1 MPSFLFSGPRFIRF
15 QGVFLPKFKNLDLFC
30 RINDII
36 YRVYCVADNA
46 EKFVL
51 CRAILIHGDTAFTE
65 HNMTKDS
72 NNKKPGKAFTI
83 DLPEGVKKS
92 LPKDFDIGDIG
103 NIDLV
108 EAEAIANENVL
119 LLNENDLIEGL
130 EDFDLIPLKE
140 SARVR
145 EETAAREAAA
155 PVTAET
161 AVMTVEREEEEEA
174 VAGPVTGLPE
184 ETAPVSE
191 KTEARKHEEE
201 FDDGRTWIPL
211 DEIDT
216 IDEHGKR
223 WVPLHKLPVEEHR
236 REEVP
241 AEPGETIEVESITP
255 EQAREEQAVVLKE
268 EEPAGIGLKKVLS
281 LDDLVE
287 PDVPEK
293 AHAGVTGPEIE
304 PVVEVEVE
312 REARPA
318 IEKKTGPQ
326 KPAVIPEGHVD
337 ENEEYMI
344 WDMPDSEAVIAE
356 PVVKKEDRE
365 VPAEK
370 PAVEKEK
377 PAATTEEKVE
387 AEAPRHKPAFEHE
400 TPAPARVKDIPLAV
414 LRKPE
419 KPFGDDMVPPVSDVM
434 TAGQVL
440 FIDDKQSN
448 VDIAAEGIFDE
459 NRLEKIIT
467 GIVQVDEG
475 ASYLLRE
482 ANAEED
488 RERIATISDEL
499 RPEYEEMFED
509 LDYKYSDEEM
519 DYIHTAIVEE
529 DYSSYIREIDEFF
542 GTRGGRTVSARLE
555 LLGLTA
561 DEFDSIEDLLFKE
574 EFKDVNLY
582 DQYHLY
588 EFDRAGRTG
597 GREDR
602 QYRYLLPAE
611 ESLIDIER
619 DSIESDVSSSSAL
632 IFEEDVQHI
641 KEQLKKRTGK
651 TDVEVVELV
660 ERAFKDEEIGEEPRT
675 EAPLVQKT
683 PEEPL
688 PAEPM
693 RVEEAAPVPAAAE
706 QYFDIT
712 DRVVILEDQA
722 DVERFVKTF
731 PEPKQ
736 VNIKMLLKYLD
747 GLFERL
753 PEDIIRK
760 FASSDYFNL
769 YLKVLN
775 ELGV

>member
-1 MPSFLFSGPRFIRF
+1 
-15 QGVFLPKFKNLDLFC
+15 
-30 RINDII
+30 
-36 YRVYCVADNA
+36 VAGNA
-46 EKFVL
+46 EKCVL
-51 CRAILIHGDTAFTE
+51 CRAISIHGDRAFTE
-65 HNMTKDS
+65 HDMTKDS
-72 NNKKPGKAFTI
+72 NSKKPARGFTI
-83 DLPEGVKKS
+83 DLPEGVKMS
-92 LPKDFDIGDIG
+92 LPKDFDIGEIG

-155 PVTAET
+155 PVSAET
-161 AVMTVEREEEEEA
+161 AVLTVEREEEEEA
-174 VAGPVTGLPE
+174 VAAPPE
-184 ETAPVSE
+184 ATAPVPE
-191 KTEARKHEEE
+191 KPEVRKHEDE

-211 DEIDT
+211 HEIDT

-223 WVPLHKLPVEEHR
+223 WVPLHKLQAEEHR
-236 REEVP
+236 HEEVP
-241 AEPGETIEVESITP
+241 AGPGERMEAESIAA
-255 EQAREEQAVVLKE
+255 EQVREERAAALKK
-268 EEPAGIGLKKVLS
+268 EEPAGIGQKTLLS

-287 PDVPEK
+287 PEVPEQ
-293 AHAGVTGPEIE
+293 AHAGVTEPAVEVEIE
-304 PVVEVEVE
+304 PAV
-312 REARPA
+312 RPVT
-318 IEKKTGPQ
+318 EKKIEPQ
-326 KPAVIPEGHVD
+326 KPAIIPEGHVD

-356 PVVKKEDRE
+356 PVARKEGRE
-365 VPAEK
+365 SAVEK
-370 PAVEKEK
+370 PVIEKEK
-377 PAATTEEKVE
+377 PAEKTEAKVE
-387 AEAPRHKPAFEHE
+387 VE
-400 TPAPARVKDIPLAV
+400 TPRKETAHEPEKPSPVRAKDIPLAA
-414 LRKPE
+414 LRKTE
-419 KPFGDDMVPPVSDVM
+419 MPFGDEMVPPVSDDR

-440 FIDDKQSN
+440 FIDDKHADVES
-448 VDIAAEGIFDE
+448 AGEGIFDE

-509 LDYKYSDEEM
+509 LDYKYGDEEM

-561 DEFDSIEDLLFKE
+561 DEFDSIEDSLFKE

-582 DQYHLY
+582 DRYHLY
-588 EFDRAGRTG
+588 EFDRAGRAG

-611 ESLIDIER
+611 ESLFDFER

-651 TDVEVVELV
+651 TDSEVVELV
-660 ERAFKDEEIGEEPRT
+660 ERAFKEEEAREEPRS
-675 EAPLVQKT
+675 EASPVQKSL
-683 PEEPL
+683 EEPL
-688 PAEPM
+688 PAEPLQ
-693 RVEEAAPVPAAAE
+693 VEETVPVAAAAE
-706 QYFDIT
+706 PYVDIT